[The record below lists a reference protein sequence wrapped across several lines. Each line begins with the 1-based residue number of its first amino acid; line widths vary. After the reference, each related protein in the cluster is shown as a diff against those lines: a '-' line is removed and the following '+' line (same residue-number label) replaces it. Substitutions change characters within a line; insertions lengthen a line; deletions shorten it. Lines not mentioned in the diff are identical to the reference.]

1 MRETNESKPSDEA
14 SKTRLATSKPRAHPD
29 LGNSMRDICLLIMR
43 CPVYRR
49 RETHLGS
56 CVELGNLFGDA
67 KGKSSSGDNREAES
81 TNAANRGGLP
91 CSSVEV
97 PVMGMERR
105 GRSLVAAPE
114 GQRETGGTCRCR
126 RKAAVFTGWHE
137 PDDARA
143 SSPVL

>member
-14 SKTRLATSKPRAHPD
+14 SKTRLTTSKPRAHPD

-97 PVMGMERR
+97 PVMGMERLCQENAKALCCTVDE
-105 GRSLVAAPE
+105 GRSFGIA
-114 GQRETGGTCRCR
+114 
-126 RKAAVFTGWHE
+126 
-137 PDDARA
+137 
-143 SSPVL
+143 

>member
-81 TNAANRGGLP
+81 TNGSYADIGIRPIMPQLGLCRIAACNPGKSGP
-91 CSSVEV
+91 
-97 PVMGMERR
+97 
-105 GRSLVAAPE
+105 
-114 GQRETGGTCRCR
+114 
-126 RKAAVFTGWHE
+126 
-137 PDDARA
+137 
-143 SSPVL
+143 